1 MGDPGW
7 GRQAGAVWA
16 APWAPRSEVGLRTWG
31 QLHGQGSWA
40 RPHGGIR
47 GREGPIPEAAGFCS
61 GMRNQATG
69 DSPCPGAS
77 GARTRARG
85 HACLPGCMWAQR
97 WATCSPRPRG
107 LGTSQVPAESRDSSG
122 LSPPSPGSKANPT
135 AAARARS
142 KATAP
147 SSPTPPSAPPPAPR
161 RSLLSGLQS
170 RATAPQAGWS
180 ELHA

>member
-1 MGDPGW
+1 MGETG
-7 GRQAGAVWA
+7 GCRLGGAVGTDVGGRVKDLGA
-16 APWAPRSEVGLRTWG
+16 APQTGQLGQATRGCQRQRGAHPRGCRALLRDEKSGHWG
-31 QLHGQGSWA
+31 QSLPWSLRGEDEGAGPRVPPRLHV
-40 RPHGGIR
+40 
-47 GREGPIPEAAGFCS
+47 GPAVGHLQS
-61 GMRNQATG
+61 T
-69 DSPCPGAS
+69 AS
-77 GARTRARG
+77 GPRD
-85 HACLPGCMWAQR
+85 LPGPCGVQR
-97 WATCSPRPRG
+97 LQRT
-107 LGTSQVPAESRDSSG
+107 Q
-122 LSPPSPGSKANPT
+122 PSPGSKANPT

>member
-1 MGDPGW
+1 M
-7 GRQAGAVWA
+7 
-16 APWAPRSEVGLRTWG
+16 SEVGLRTWG
-31 QLHGQGSWA
+31 QLHRQGSWA

-47 GREGPIPEAAGFCS
+47 GREGPIPEAAGLCS

-77 GARTRARG
+77 GA
-85 HACLPGCMWAQR
+85 
-97 WATCSPRPRG
+97 G

>member
-1 MGDPGW
+1 MGET
-7 GRQAGAVWA
+7 GRCRLGGAVGTKVGGRIKDLGA
-16 APWAPRSEVGLRTWG
+16 APQTG
-31 QLHGQGSWA
+31 QLGQA
-40 RPHGGIR
+40 TR
-47 GREGPIPEAAGFCS
+47 GCQRQRGAHPRGCRALLRGEKW
-61 GMRNQATG
+61 ATG

-85 HACLPGCMWAQR
+85 HACLPGCMWAQW